1 MIEASAEDPR
11 ITRRAP
17 SLVPRVSPSCGAG
30 WGARRGAETRSRGS
44 PPRRGGSRAQPSLTV
59 QDPDGGWN
67 ALFQSKPPPA
77 GTHPLSRPRQKR
89 PPGVCL
95 GACRGIDSP
104 QSPGKGE
111 PEAPLPRGACN
122 SHPSPSVLLRVGPR
136 RHRNTAD
143 PRSLQRGSFPLTI
156 CPSLS
161 LLYVFR
167 GGGKVLPCL
176 SSPWCGERSRQNRAE
191 ETSGGAWLI
200 ARLPSQWSLGCGA
213 ALASHKS
220 TNVVRTAIWGRGHSS
235 PSHLGPASERRVL
248 PEVQE
253 VDASSVIGLEATAR
267 RL

>member
-30 WGARRGAETRSRGS
+30 GSEEGRRDPLARLPAAQGRQQGPTVPNGPGPGRRLECALPKQTAACGNPPPFPPATETAPRRVPWRLSRYRFPSIPREGRARGS
-44 PPRRGGSRAQPSLTV
+44 LTTGRLQLASL
-59 QDPDGGWN
+59 
-67 ALFQSKPPPA
+67 SICPA
-77 GTHPLSRPRQKR
+77 
-89 PPGVCL
+89 
-95 GACRGIDSP
+95 ACRSSSTQEYSG
-104 QSPGKGE
+104 
-111 PEAPLPRGACN
+111 
-122 SHPSPSVLLRVGPR
+122 
-136 RHRNTAD
+136 
-143 PRSLQRGSFPLTI
+143 
-156 CPSLS
+156 PSLS
-161 LLYVFR
+161 ATRLLPLDHLSLSKPTLCFQR
-167 GGGKVLPCL
+167 GGKVLPCL

-200 ARLPSQWSLGCGA
+200 ARLPSQWSPGCGA

-220 TNVVRTAIWGRGHSS
+220 TNVVRTAIRGRGHSS